1 MKFNEALGSVGERR
15 ALAIAQAKAGGLGID
30 WQSGVN
36 CVFQACIDNPDLA
49 PSSIGT
55 RYDSPEDVIGKWV
68 QKYYDAF
75 SGRISIHRSNLPST
89 IADPIIDVIIQGR
102 LTHLDNS
109 ALNKIKYA
117 HRLSMSAEN
126 ILGLLLE
133 EYLAIKLKPNGW
145 HCAWGETIRSVDF
158 CSSNGALLQIKN
170 RSNSENSS
178 SSRVR
183 IGTPITKW
191 FRVDAISGNHHWQA
205 LNSQYRVQCSEESFR
220 AFVHDALSHN
230 PGALAIEPD
239 NPWQR

>member
-1 MKFNEALGSVGERR
+1 MKFNEALKSIEKSST
-15 ALAIAQAKAGGLGID
+15 LKIAQAKAEELGID
-30 WQSGVN
+30 WQSGVKF
-36 CVFQACIDNPDLA
+36 VFLACMNHTDLA

-55 RYDSPEDVIGKWV
+55 KKDTGEDVIEKWV
-68 QKYYDAF
+68 QKYYDAYNN
-75 SGRISIHRSNLPST
+75 RISIHRSNLPST
-89 IADPIIDVIIQGR
+89 IADPIIDVIIKGR
-102 LTHLDNS
+102 LTHLDDS

-117 HRLSMSAEN
+117 HRVSMSAEN

-133 EYLAIKLKPNGW
+133 EYLATILKSKNW

-158 CSSNGALLQIKN
+158 CSTTGGLLQIKN

-183 IGTPITKW
+183 IGTSIEKW
-191 FRVDAISGNHHWQA
+191 FRIDAISGEYQWKT
-205 LNSQYRVQCSEESFR
+205 LNSKYGVKCSEESFR

-230 PGALAIEPD
+230 PDALAIEPD